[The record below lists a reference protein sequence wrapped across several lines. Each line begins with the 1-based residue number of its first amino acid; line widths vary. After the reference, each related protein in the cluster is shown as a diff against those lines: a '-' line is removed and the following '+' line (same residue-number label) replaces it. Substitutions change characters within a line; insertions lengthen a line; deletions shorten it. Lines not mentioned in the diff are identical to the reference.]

1 MAKAKNNFYAVLAG
15 RQPGIYKTWAECQ
28 RQVIGFK
35 GAKFKGFVT
44 LEDAEAF
51 MGSRNGAGSAG
62 NGTGSVAGSAVNGK
76 GQENG
81 DFSSG
86 TVIFVD
92 GSYMKGRYSWG
103 FAAYEGGELIYT
115 ANGAG
120 TSKDAA
126 KLHNVAGEMDA
137 AREAVQWAEA
147 QGLEDTGVTI
157 CHDYEGI
164 AAWPLGHWQAK
175 LPQTQEYA
183 AFMQPRLGWV
193 RFQKVAG
200 HTGVEGNE
208 LADRLAKE
216 ALL

>member
-1 MAKAKNNFYAVLAG
+1 MAKAKNNFYAVRAG

-44 LEDAEAF
+44 LEEAEAF
-51 MGSRNGAGSAG
+51 MGSRNGIGAARKGKRQGS
-62 NGTGSVAGSAVNGK
+62 
-76 GQENG
+76 G
-81 DFSSG
+81 DFSRG

-103 FAAYEGGELIYT
+103 FAAYEEGELVFT

-137 AREAVQWAEA
+137 AGEAVRWAEA

>member
-15 RQPGIYKTWAECQ
+15 RTPGIYRTWAECQ
-28 RQVIGFK
+28 RQVTGFK

-44 LEDAEAF
+44 LPEAEAF
-51 MGSRNGAGSAG
+51 MNGMAAQKERAAGA
-62 NGTGSVAGSAVNGK
+62 
-76 GQENG
+76 ENRG
-81 DFSSG
+81 V
-86 TVIFVD
+86 VIFVD

-103 FAAYEGGELIYT
+103 FAAYEAGKLIFT
-115 ANGAG
+115 KNGAG
-120 TSKDAA
+120 TSAAAA
-126 KLHNVAGEMDA
+126 KLHNVAGEMAA
-137 AREAVQWAEA
+137 AREAVLWAEA
-147 QGLEDTGVTI
+147 QGLEDRGITI

-164 AAWPLGHWQAK
+164 AAWPLAHWQAK

-183 AFMQPRLGWV
+183 AFMQPRLDWV

-216 ALL
+216 ALIGDYK